1 MIQEIYNRIQT
12 AWKSLP
18 SVTRTIL
25 LVTYDFMVCE
35 WLVLAGAILY
45 FDYLKKRSN
54 FWLLLT
60 VTLVVSVAVVFRNLM
75 WVYKSNAQA
84 KYIARLKE
92 KNNKIA
98 VLMTQIFSTGEK
110 RPVGAPQCV
119 EQDIYPLND
128 LSEID

>member
-35 WLVLAGAILY
+35 WLVFAGVVLY
-45 FDYLKKRSN
+45 VDYLKNRPS
-54 FWLLLT
+54 FWPLL
-60 VTLVVSVAVVFRNLM
+60 VFTLVVSVAVVVRNLM

-84 KYIARLKE
+84 EYIAKLQNENERNIL
-92 KNNKIA
+92 
-98 VLMTQIFSTGEK
+98 LMTQILTAMKGRGVS
-110 RPVGAPQCV
+110 APQCV
-119 EQDIYPLND
+119 EPDAHLPND
-128 LSEID
+128 FSKMD